1 VMSQFLGFF
10 FWYQGLALGGI
21 ARVGQVQLLQTFFT
35 LAASAFF
42 LGERL
47 DGLTLGF
54 AVLAL
59 LFVWLA
65 RRERVAPASG
75 R

>member
-1 VMSQFLGFF
+1 
-10 FWYQGLALGGI
+10 
-21 ARVGQVQLLQTFFT
+21 VQLLQTFFT
-35 LAASAFF
+35 LAASA
-42 LGERL
+42 LLPGERL

-54 AVLAL
+54 ALLTL

-65 RRERVAPASG
+65 RREWVASAPG